1 MAKNYRLNVG
11 GERREIAIEDDGEG
25 RFVARIGE
33 AEYSVVLESLDDNT
47 LFRLRID
54 GRRTPVAIKRDG
66 YALDMFIGPDRYTAE
81 IERTA
86 AGSFDTLAPAIA
98 GVVRLTAPM
107 TGQISEL
114 LVGVG
119 DEVQEGD
126 PLLVIVAMKMNNEI
140 RSPAAGTITE
150 LSVAAS
156 DTVDQGDLL
165 LVLRASD
172 DEAEPREG
180 R

>member
-11 GERREIAIEDDGEG
+11 GELREVAIEDDGEG
-25 RFVARIGE
+25 RFVARLGD

-54 GRRTPVAIKRDG
+54 GRRTPVAIKREG
-66 YALDMFIGPDRYTAE
+66 YALDLFIGPDRYATE
-81 IERTA
+81 IERAA

-107 TGQISEL
+107 TGQVSEV
-114 LVGVG
+114 LVNIG
-119 DEVQEGD
+119 DEVREGD

-140 RSPAAGTITE
+140 RSPADGNITE
-150 LSVAAS
+150 LAVSPT

-165 LVLRASD
+165 LVLRAD
-172 DEAEPREG
+172 DD
-180 R
+180 

>member
-11 GERREIAIEDDGEG
+11 GELREVSIEDAGEG
-25 RFVARIGE
+25 RFVARVDD

-66 YALDMFIGPDRYTAE
+66 YSLDLFIGPDHYE
-81 IERTA
+81 VGIERSA
-86 AGSFDTLAPAIA
+86 ARTFDTITPAIA
-98 GVVRLTAPM
+98 GEVRIKALM
-107 TGQISEL
+107 TGKVSEV
-114 LVGVG
+114 LVAAG
-119 DEVQEGD
+119 DEVQEND

-150 LSVAAS
+150 VLVAADS
-156 DTVDQGDLL
+156 MVEQGELL
-165 LVLRASD
+165 LVMQAG
-172 DEAEPREG
+172 EA
-180 R
+180 

>member
-11 GERREIAIEDDGEG
+11 GEIRDVAIEDDGAG
-25 RFVARIGE
+25 RFLARVGD

-54 GRRTPVAIKRDG
+54 GRRTPVAIRREG
-66 YALDMFIGPDRYTAE
+66 YALDLFIGPDRYAVE

-86 AGSFDTLAPAIA
+86 AGSFGALAPAIE
-98 GVVRLTAPM
+98 GEVRLTAPM
-107 TGQISEL
+107 TGQISEV
-114 LVGVG
+114 LVGAG
-119 DEVQEGD
+119 DAVQEGD

-140 RSPAAGTITE
+140 RSPAAGAITE
-150 LSVAAS
+150 VAVAPA

-165 LVLRASD
+165 LVLRAESD
-172 DEAEPREG
+172 
-180 R
+180 